1 MKKGFT
7 LIELVMGVGII
18 LVTILGVISVC
29 NHSVLLNR
37 LSEGRTLALMSAQAK
52 LEEMRSHSFTTLQ
65 TDYGSGG
72 NPGNIFVPITPY
84 PSSLTGMGNITFFDQ
99 GNAAIGVQ
107 VSVSW
112 SEKGRIFGEDTN
124 LNGRLDPG
132 EDTNGNGRL
141 DSPVQLVTYF
151 TG

>member
-7 LIELVMGVGII
+7 LIELVMAVGIL

-29 NHSVLLNR
+29 NHSILLNR
-37 LSEGRTLALMSAQAK
+37 LSEGRALALASAQGK

-65 TDYGSGG
+65 TDFCNGG
-72 NPGNIFVPITPY
+72 NPGNTFLPTG
-84 PSSLTGMGNITFFDQ
+84 LTGMGNVAFFDQ
-99 GNAAIGVQ
+99 GNPAIGVQ

-124 LNGRLDPG
+124 LNGVLDSG
-132 EDTNGNGRL
+132 EDQNGNGRL
-141 DSPVQLVTYF
+141 DSPVELVTYF

>member
-7 LIELVMGVGII
+7 LIELVIGVGI
-18 LVTILGVISVC
+18 LLMTILGVISVY
-29 NHSVLLNR
+29 NHSILLSR
-37 LSEGRTLALMSAQAK
+37 LSEGRVLALESAQGK
-52 LEEMRSHSFTTLQ
+52 LEEMRMSSYTTLQ
-65 TDYGSGG
+65 LDYGSSPPPGK
-72 NPGNIFVPITPY
+72 PGNTFVPEGL
-84 PSSLTGMGNITFFDQ
+84 SGMGNVAFFDQ
-99 GNAAIGVQ
+99 SNPAIGVQ

-112 SEKGRIFGEDTN
+112 SEKGRLFGEDAN
-124 LNGRLDPG
+124 LNGVLDAG